1 MYKNSIGYIF
11 SFTDNNDT
19 VYYGFMAPAFIKL
32 PIPNCQE
39 NLNHVNDLVLPLKTF
54 WQTKLRHL
62 L

>member
-1 MYKNSIGYIF
+1 MEP
-11 SFTDNNDT
+11 
-19 VYYGFMAPAFIKL
+19 VFIKL

-39 NLNHVNDLVLPLKTF
+39 NLNPVNDLVLPLKMF